1 MDMSTAKGFVVG
13 ILTSVVIFAAVW
25 LLRVGEHRDTVQ
37 VHVPVTVE
45 VITPDGLADKQ
56 SALIKRKYGS
66 AAEEKGEVLPK
77 SDVEFSTVKGRVM
90 IK

>member
-25 LLRVGEHRDTVQ
+25 VLRVGEHRDTVQ

-45 VITPDGLADKQ
+45 VITPNGLADKQ
-56 SALIKRKYGS
+56 STLIKRKYS

-77 SDVEFSTVKGRVM
+77 NGVEFSTVKGRVL

>member
-1 MDMSTAKGFVVG
+1 MEMSTIKGFVVG

-25 LLRVGEHRDTVQ
+25 ILRVGEHRDSVQ

-56 SALIKRKYGS
+56 STLIKRKYS

-77 SDVEFSTVKGRVM
+77 NGVEFSTVKGRVL

>member
-25 LLRVGEHRDTVQ
+25 LLRVGEYHDTVQ

-45 VITPDGLADKQ
+45 VITPNGLADKQ
-56 SALIKRKYGS
+56 STLIKRKYS

-77 SDVEFSTVKGRVM
+77 NDVEFSTVKGRVM

>member
-1 MDMSTAKGFVVG
+1 MDMPTAKGFIVG
-13 ILTSVVIFAAVW
+13 ILTSMVIFAAVW

-45 VITPDGLADKQ
+45 VITPTGLADKQ
-56 SALIKRKYGS
+56 SALIKRKYS
-66 AAEEKGEVLPK
+66 AAEEKGEILPE
-77 SDVEFSTVKGRVM
+77 SNVEFSTVKGRVL

>member
-1 MDMSTAKGFVVG
+1 MEMSTVKGFVVG

-25 LLRVGEHRDTVQ
+25 VLRVGEHRDSVQ
-37 VHVPVTVE
+37 VHVPLTVE
-45 VITPDGLADKQ
+45 VITPNGLADKQ
-56 SALIKRKYGS
+56 SALIKRKYS

>member
-1 MDMSTAKGFVVG
+1 MEMSTVKGFVVG

-45 VITPDGLADKQ
+45 VITPNGLADKQ

-66 AAEEKGEVLPK
+66 AAEEKGEIMPK
-77 SDVEFSTVKGRVM
+77 NDVEFSTVKGRVL

>member
-13 ILTSVVIFAAVW
+13 ILTSIVIFAAVW
-25 LLRVGEHRDTVQ
+25 LLRVGEHSDTVQ

-45 VITPDGLADKQ
+45 VITPNGLADKQ
-56 SALIKRKYGS
+56 STLIKRKYGS
-66 AAEEKGEVLPK
+66 AAEEKGEVMP
-77 SDVEFSTVKGRVM
+77 SSVEFSTVKGRVL

>member
-1 MDMSTAKGFVVG
+1 MEMSTVKGFVVG

-45 VITPDGLADKQ
+45 VITPNGLADKQ
-56 SALIKRKYGS
+56 SALIKHKYS

-77 SDVEFSTVKGRVM
+77 NDVEFSAVKGRVL

>member
-1 MDMSTAKGFVVG
+1 MSTAKGFVVG

-25 LLRVGEHRDTVQ
+25 LLRVGEHRDAVQ

-45 VITPDGLADKQ
+45 VITPNGLADKQ
-56 SALIKRKYGS
+56 STLIKRKYS

-77 SDVEFSTVKGRVM
+77 NDVEFSAVKGRVM

>member
-25 LLRVGEHRDTVQ
+25 LLRVGEHRDAVQ

-56 SALIKRKYGS
+56 SALIKRKYSS

-77 SDVEFSTVKGRVM
+77 NDVEFSAVKGRVM

>member
-1 MDMSTAKGFVVG
+1 MEMSTIRGFIVG

-25 LLRVGEHRDTVQ
+25 VLRVGEHRDTVQ

-56 SALIKRKYGS
+56 SALIKRKYS
-66 AAEEKGEVLPK
+66 SAEEKGEVLPK
-77 SDVEFSTVKGRVM
+77 NDIEFSTVKGRVL

>member
-56 SALIKRKYGS
+56 STLIKRKYT
-66 AAEEKGEVLPK
+66 AAEEKGEVLPD
-77 SDVEFSTVKGRVM
+77 SVEFSTVKGRVM